1 MRSTCSIRARNP
13 IVDER
18 YGPGSQYL
26 EGATYTGR
34 TVTFGV
40 NASF

>member
-1 MRSTCSIRARNP
+1 MLNSGRNP

-18 YGPGSQYL
+18 YGKGSRYL

-34 TVTFGV
+34 TLTFGI
-40 NASF
+40 NAAF